1 MKKVLWEE
9 LRRSEFEEAVRGDA
23 IVIIPVGSMEQHGN
37 HLPVNTDTSCC
48 FTVAVRA
55 AQAIDEFPVLVL
67 PPVWV
72 SYSPHHM
79 TYPGTITLKFQT
91 FVEVLTQIA
100 SCVHAQGF
108 KKIVFLNGHGG
119 NTPTIA
125 ALRVK
130 LPSEDNIPAI
140 GYTYWE
146 LPSVPEQ
153 LRKISQSDKG
163 SIGHAGEME
172 TSLQLY
178 LQPALVDKRKLKWVP
193 GVLGDPSKGTRD
205 KGERLVNAAVDALVE
220 LLRGYHDGTL
230 DEDLPW
236 RILPHGRKA
245 LHKKIL

>member
-9 LRRSEFEEAVRGDA
+9 LRRPEFEEAVKADA
-23 IVIIPVGSMEQHGN
+23 VVIIPVGSMEQHGN
-37 HLPVNTDTSCC
+37 HLPVNTDTNAC

-67 PPVWV
+67 PSIWMA
-72 SYSPHHM
+72 YSPHHM

-91 FVEVLTQIA
+91 FVEVLTQVAACI
-100 SCVHAQGF
+100 HTHGF
-108 KKIVFLNGHGG
+108 KKIIFLNGHGG

-125 ALRVK
+125 AIRVK

-146 LPSVPEQ
+146 LPSMPEQ
-153 LRKISQSDKG
+153 LAKISQSDKG

-178 LQPALVDKRKLKWVP
+178 LQPELVDKKNLKWAP
-193 GVLGDPSKGTRD
+193 GVLGDPSKGTRQ
-205 KGERLVNAAVDALVE
+205 KGERLIKASVNALLK
-220 LLRGYHDGTL
+220 LLRDFHSGKL

-236 RILPHGRKA
+236 LILPKGRKV
-245 LHKKIL
+245 LRKKIL